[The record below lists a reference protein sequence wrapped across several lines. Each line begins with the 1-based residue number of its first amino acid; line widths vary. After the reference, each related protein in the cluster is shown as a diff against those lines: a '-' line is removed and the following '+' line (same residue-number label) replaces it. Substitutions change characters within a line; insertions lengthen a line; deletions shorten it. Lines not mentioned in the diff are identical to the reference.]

1 MGLGC
6 ILSGEKERGISDHSP
21 TLISVAR
28 FVSYGPKPFKF
39 FNFWANHN
47 YFLDWIKDAWR
58 FDTEGYSMFRFY
70 AKLKVVKDV
79 LKKKNKEVYG
89 GLGQKVSK
97 ARQDLVMAQPNLSL
111 PEVILIV
118 EGRKKSVCTC

>member
-1 MGLGC
+1 
-6 ILSGEKERGISDHSP
+6 
-21 TLISVAR
+21 
-28 FVSYGPKPFKF
+28 
-39 FNFWANHN
+39 
-47 YFLDWIKDAWR
+47 
-58 FDTEGYSMFRFY
+58 MFRFY